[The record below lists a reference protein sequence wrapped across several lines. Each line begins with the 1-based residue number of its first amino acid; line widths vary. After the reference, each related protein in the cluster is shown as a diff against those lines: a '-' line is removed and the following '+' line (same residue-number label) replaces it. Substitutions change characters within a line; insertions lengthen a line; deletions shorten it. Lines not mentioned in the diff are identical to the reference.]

1 MKTKKET
8 VGKGLH
14 GKTSGLSKTAFYIKT
29 FKENAKLKRNDA
41 ELQKLFDAEFPGTVS
56 YKVNAMR
63 AKLNRGGWGD
73 QGFQSQPYGEPVKAK
88 AAKKGPSGS
97 ISIPEAAPAKK
108 EVPTIGIP
116 DAAPEPAPPAKKVRL
131 RRGKE
136 A

>member
-1 MKTKKET
+1 MKTKKATEKQVV

-14 GKTSGLSKTAFYIKT
+14 GKTTGLSKTAFYIKT

-73 QGFQSQPYGEPVKAK
+73 QGFTSQSYGEPAPAK
-88 AAKKGPSGS
+88 AVKGPVGS
-97 ISIPEAAPAKK
+97 ISIPEAAPA
-108 EVPTIGIP
+108 
-116 DAAPEPAPPAKKVRL
+116 PEKKVRL

-136 A
+136 S

>member
-1 MKTKKET
+1 MKNKKET

-14 GKTSGLSKTAFYIKT
+14 GRTTGLSKTAFYIRT

-56 YKVNAMR
+56 YRVNAMR

-73 QGFQSQPYGEPVKAK
+73 QGFQSQSYGAK
-88 AAKKGPSGS
+88 AAPAVAPAKKGKGPSGT
-97 ISIPEAAPAKK
+97 ISIPEAAPAPEKK
-108 EVPTIGIP
+108 I
-116 DAAPEPAPPAKKVRL
+116 RL

-136 A
+136 S